1 MKNRLKILLLF
12 CLVIVIV
19 SCNKQDA
26 KQKDIDNE
34 NTIEQ
39 NGLVEIT
46 SSSHFLSE
54 NSNQNGYDY
63 TDDKTDWYMKIEEE
77 FDINLVIHDVHDYDL
92 SFLYQPNGYL
102 AIKEYI
108 ESGEIGGLLAIP
120 TDELLYSLIIN
131 NLIVPLDEYV
141 YTNENWLIAP
151 DEWKNAYKIGGE
163 TWAFPKSFSNEVF
176 CRFIRAD
183 WLEALNLKEPAS
195 IPELYDIMHQF
206 TYNDPDNDNINNTSG
221 AWFWFTKGLEDIFA
235 LFDARLSYDGKFQPA
250 WNPNTEKW
258 ENSFLKPEMQECLL
272 FIKQCYDEGVLV
284 DTIPVADEYLNY
296 NDFQQGYQA
305 VMHGKHEMVRY

>member
-92 SFLYQPNGYL
+92 SCLYQPNGYL
-102 AIKEYI
+102 
-108 ESGEIGGLLAIP
+108 G
-120 TDELLYSLIIN
+120 
-131 NLIVPLDEYV
+131 
-141 YTNENWLIAP
+141 
-151 DEWKNAYKIGGE
+151 
-163 TWAFPKSFSNEVF
+163 
-176 CRFIRAD
+176 
-183 WLEALNLKEPAS
+183 
-195 IPELYDIMHQF
+195 
-206 TYNDPDNDNINNTSG
+206 
-221 AWFWFTKGLEDIFA
+221 
-235 LFDARLSYDGKFQPA
+235 
-250 WNPNTEKW
+250 
-258 ENSFLKPEMQECLL
+258 
-272 FIKQCYDEGVLV
+272 
-284 DTIPVADEYLNY
+284 
-296 NDFQQGYQA
+296 
-305 VMHGKHEMVRY
+305 